1 MKWKELFST
10 LSLNITKYNDGF
22 HTLCI
27 KLLSVIFMLLS
38 KIHNYTSIAFQ
49 VKFFNTTH
57 LDADTYILFK
67 YTCQNNDSTVYYLPR
82 KRCFAGYT
90 NYILIAHNLDILC
103 NVDHDLTQFRAKNFL
118 MHKMKSLQ

>member
-1 MKWKELFST
+1 MKWKDIFST
-10 LSLNITKYNDGF
+10 LSLDIINITKYNDGF

-57 LDADTYILFK
+57 LDADAYILLK
-67 YTCQNNDSTVYYLPR
+67 IYVS
-82 KRCFAGYT
+82 K
-90 NYILIAHNLDILC
+90 
-103 NVDHDLTQFRAKNFL
+103 
-118 MHKMKSLQ
+118 